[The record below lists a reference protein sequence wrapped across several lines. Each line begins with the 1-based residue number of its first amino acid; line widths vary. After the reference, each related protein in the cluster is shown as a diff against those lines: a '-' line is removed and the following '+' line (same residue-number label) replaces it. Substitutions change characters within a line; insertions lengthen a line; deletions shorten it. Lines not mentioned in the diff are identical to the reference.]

1 VTLVVRHPNRR
12 SFFFALPQVA
22 LTAACAF
29 GAAHS
34 APPAPTDAPSTGIT
48 PGGLQPTEPPATQE
62 PEATPRRALPL
73 PTPGESEW
81 LWLEEWLKFISLTHK
96 RVSSGC

>member
-1 VTLVVRHPNRR
+1 M
-12 SFFFALPQVA
+12 

-34 APPAPTDAPSTGIT
+34 APPAPTGTPSTGIT
-48 PGGLQPTEPPATQE
+48 PGGLHPTEPLATQE

-73 PTPGESEW
+73 PTPVESER
-81 LWLEEWLKFISLTHK
+81 LWLEEWLDFISLTHQ